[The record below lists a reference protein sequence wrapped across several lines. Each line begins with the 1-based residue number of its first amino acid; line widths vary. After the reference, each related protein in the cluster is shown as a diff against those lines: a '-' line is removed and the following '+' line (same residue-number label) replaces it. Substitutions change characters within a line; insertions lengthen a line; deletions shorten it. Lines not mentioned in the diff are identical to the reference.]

1 MFSFAPHGYLV
12 SFEIALRNL
21 LHFMCI
27 LAAKCISCQ
36 NKQRVFVNGLNGP
49 QIIFVRFHYTNR
61 VTRRRDGTSTEASFP
76 QDIIRSV
83 HVFP

>member
-1 MFSFAPHGYLV
+1 MFSSAPHGYLV
-12 SFEIALRNL
+12 SFEIALHSL
-21 LHFMCI
+21 LRLMCI

-36 NKQRVFVNGLNGP
+36 NKQRVFVNGLNEP